1 MKIKFKR
8 TRLFCL
14 LALAIFHSAQ
24 LSGSE
29 TDLFSFIDI
38 PIYSNGYD
46 IAKETDHRSK
56 TKSVSYLVQAKF
68 PAAEVIEFYDAYFN
82 AKGWLPSF
90 EICQRH
96 WDHAAVGSKINS
108 LAGTHLFTSWEH
120 PEFKLNAV
128 LRLKYSLE
136 DGSPVDVL
144 AVRCELLRKMDSIGP
159 G

>member
-1 MKIKFKR
+1 MKIKFNW

-14 LALAIFHSAQ
+14 LALVIFNSAQ
-24 LSGSE
+24 LFGSE
-29 TDLFSFIDI
+29 TDLFPFINV

-46 IAKETDHRSK
+46 IAEETDHGSK
-56 TKSVSYLVQAKF
+56 TKSVSYLVQTKF

-82 AKGWLPSF
+82 ANGWQPSF

-96 WDHAAVGSKINS
+96 WDHSAIGSKTKS

-120 PEFKLNAV
+120 PEHKLSAV
-128 LRLKYSLE
+128 LRLEYSLK
-136 DGSPVDVL
+136 DGSLVDVL
-144 AVRCELLRKMDSIGP
+144 AVRCELLPKSEPIGP

>member
-1 MKIKFKR
+1 MMKNLKW

-14 LALAIFHSAQ
+14 LALAIFHSTQ
-24 LSGSE
+24 LFGSE
-29 TDLFSFIDI
+29 TDLFPFIDI
-38 PIYSNGYD
+38 PIYSNSYD

-56 TKSVSYLVQAKF
+56 TKSVSYLVQARF

-82 AKGWLPSF
+82 AKGWQPSF

-96 WDHAAVGSKINS
+96 WDHSAAGSKTKS

-120 PEFKLNAV
+120 PEFKLSAV
-128 LRLKYSLE
+128 LRLEYGLGDDSL
-136 DGSPVDVL
+136 VDIL
-144 AVRCELLRKMDSIGP
+144 AVKCELLRKSDSIGS

>member
-1 MKIKFKR
+1 MKKKFKWSG
-8 TRLFCL
+8 LFCL
-14 LALAIFHSAQ
+14 LAVSLFNSAQ
-24 LSGSE
+24 LFGSE
-29 TDLFSFIDI
+29 TDLFTVIDI

-82 AKGWLPSF
+82 AKGWQPSF

-96 WDHAAVGSKINS
+96 WDHSAVGSKTKS
-108 LAGTHLFTSWEH
+108 VAGTHLFTSWKHLES
-120 PEFKLNAV
+120 KLSAV

-136 DGSPVDVL
+136 NGNLVDVL
-144 AVRCELLRKMDSIGP
+144 AVRCMLLRKLDPIGP

>member
-1 MKIKFKR
+1 MKIKRKWAG
-8 TRLFCL
+8 LFCL
-14 LALAIFHSAQ
+14 FALSIFNSAQ

-29 TDLFSFIDI
+29 TDLFPIIDI
-38 PIYSNGYD
+38 PIFSNGYD
-46 IAKETDHRSK
+46 IEKKTDHRGK

-82 AKGWLPSF
+82 AKGWRPSF

-96 WDHAAVGSKINS
+96 WDRSAIGSKTMG

-120 PEFKLNAV
+120 PEFRLSAV
-128 LRLKYSLE
+128 LRLEYSLE
-136 DGSPVDVL
+136 DGSLDDVL
-144 AVRCELLRKMDSIGP
+144 AVRCELQRKWEPIGP